1 MENNPK
7 QQKQQNQKRIWITV
21 TGLALC
27 VLVFGGTV
35 FCRRQGASASE
46 DFDIYTEELFKE
58 DVTQNTVNLH
68 YTLANPENYGITDY
82 EVTLGSVSLKDMA
95 EGYAE
100 LEEMEKDLKGF
111 KRSGL
116 SKDQQ
121 LTYDILLDYVETEL
135 SVKDL
140 ALYTEVLGPISGY
153 QSQLP
158 VILAEYTF
166 RRERDIEDYLTL
178 VSGIDEMAEE
188 LIAFEKEKAEAGLF
202 MSDYVADTI
211 ISQCEE
217 FIASPEENYMIEVFD
232 DKVAAFEGLSEG
244 EKEAYCERNRTI
256 VTTEVVEGYE
266 TLVKGLK
273 ELKGS
278 GTNGLGL
285 CYYDEGKRYY
295 EYLVKSG
302 TGSDTSI
309 RQLMRKTEY
318 FLEEFIDNLRT
329 VVLEKPEVY
338 QEFMDYQ
345 FTPMAP
351 EEILEDLREK
361 SADFFPEPPE
371 VNYTIKYVHPS
382 MEESSSPAFYLTTPV
397 DDLDHNLIYIN
408 NREINSGDGADIE
421 LYSTLAHE
429 GYPGHLY
436 QNIYTG
442 SSGLPL
448 VRNLLSY
455 SGYSEGWAAYVE
467 YSYSFGF
474 SGMSDELA
482 QLFAGNSAAVLALHA
497 YIDMGIHY
505 EGWDQEDVMAFLA
518 EYGISDAN
526 AAGEI
531 FKMVVGEPANYL
543 NYFIGYLEFLDLRR
557 TAEKE
562 LGDAFDVRE
571 FHRFL
576 LETGPAPFYIIGDYM
591 QDWIKNE

>member
-1 MENNPK
+1 MKDNETR
-7 QQKQQNQKRIWITV
+7 QNRKKIWIAGA
-21 TGLALC
+21 GLLLC
-27 VLVFGGTV
+27 VLILGGLAFYRTWS
-35 FCRRQGASASE
+35 ASASE
-46 DFDIYTEELFKE
+46 KFDAYTEALFKE
-58 DVTQNTVNLH
+58 DVAENTINLH
-68 YTLANPENYGITDY
+68 YTLANPQDYGIADY
-82 EVTLGSVSLKDMA
+82 EVTLGSVSLADIE
-95 EGYAE
+95 EGYGE
-100 LEEMEKDLKGF
+100 LEEMRKSLKGF
-111 KRSGL
+111 RRSSL
-116 SKDQQ
+116 TKEQQ

-188 LIAFEKEKAEAGLF
+188 IIAFEKEKARAGLF
-202 MSDYVADTI
+202 MPDYAADTI
-211 ISQCEE
+211 ISQCED

-232 DKVAAFEGLSEG
+232 DKLADFEGLSEQ
-244 EKEAYCERNRTI
+244 EREEYCERNRTI
-256 VTTEVVEGYE
+256 ITTEVVEGYE
-266 TLVKGLK
+266 TLIEGLK
-273 ELKGS
+273 GLKGS
-278 GTNGLGL
+278 GANDLGL
-285 CYYDEGKRYY
+285 CYYEDGTRYY
-295 EYLVKSG
+295 EYLVRSG
-302 TGSDTSI
+302 TGSDTSV

-318 FLEEFIDNLRT
+318 FLEEFIYNLQT
-329 VVLEKPEVY
+329 VVRENPEVY
-338 QEFMDYQ
+338 EEFLDYQ
-345 FTPMAP
+345 FVPMEP

-361 SADFFPEPPE
+361 SADYFPEPPQ

-397 DDLDHNLIYIN
+397 DDLKNNLIYIN
-408 NREINSGDGADIE
+408 NKQAGSREEADIE
-421 LYSTLAHE
+421 LYATLAHE

-442 SSGLPL
+442 SSNLPL

-455 SGYSEGWAAYVE
+455 SGYSEGWATYVE
-467 YSYSFGF
+467 HGYSFQL

-482 QLFAGNSAAVLALHA
+482 QLFAGNSAAILALHA
-497 YIDMGIHY
+497 YIDMGVHY
-505 EGWDQEDVMAFLA
+505 EGWDQEDVTDFLA
-518 EYGISDAN
+518 AYGISDTN

-531 FKMVVGEPANYL
+531 FKLVVEEPANYL

-562 LGDAFDVRE
+562 LGDAFDVKE

-576 LETGPAPFYIIGDYM
+576 LETGPAPFYIIEDHM
-591 QDWIKNE
+591 KDWMAAV